1 MEIQILGSGTCI
13 PSARRGSSG
22 YLVTLESTKVLF
34 DCGNGVTW
42 KLEKSGVNYMDI
54 DHIFITH
61 MHPDHNADLIPFL
74 FATKYPALET
84 RTKKLNLWG
93 PPGFKD
99 FMKSIQDI
107 YGDWLN
113 PENTEILELDKQNL
127 EFNEFKF
134 SVLKTGHTEN
144 SLAFRLESNE
154 KSLVYSGDTDYSD
167 EFTEF
172 AGGCDLLL
180 IECSLPDSLK
190 RKGHL
195 TPSDVIKVSNLAK
208 PAIVVLTHMYPVCD
222 IENILDQIEK
232 ETECKVILGE
242 DFLNI
247 TI

>member
-42 KLEKSGVNYMDI
+42 KLEKSGVNYLEI
-54 DHIFITH
+54 EHIFITH

-74 FATKYPALET
+74 FATKYPASMK

-99 FMKSIQDI
+99 FMKSIQGI

-113 PENTEILELDKQNL
+113 PENSEILELDKQNF
-127 EFNEFKF
+127 EFNEFNF

-144 SLAFRLESNE
+144 SLAFKLESNG

-172 AGGCDLLL
+172 ANGCDLLL
-180 IECSLPDSLK
+180 IECSLPDRLK

-195 TPSDVIKVSNLAK
+195 TPSDIIKISNLAR

-222 IENILDQIEK
+222 IENITEQIEI
-232 ETECKVILGE
+232 ETESKVILGE

-247 TI
+247 KI